1 MIYFKIYN
9 TLILVTLIVVGVT
22 WLLMNSDDKRSD
34 LWFKI
39 SIISLITTSVM
50 IIVGALIVIWFFD

>member
-39 SIISLITTSVM
+39 AIISLITTSVI

>member
-1 MIYFKIYN
+1 MIYLKIYD

-39 SIISLITTSVM
+39 AIISLITTSVI